1 MDPVLQGESERDS
14 RTVAAKAT
22 EIDLKYGGWFKP
34 PVGGG
39 E

>member
-1 MDPVLQGESERDS
+1 MERISKANPDS
-14 RTVAAKAT
+14 TQERWLRKAT

-39 E
+39 N